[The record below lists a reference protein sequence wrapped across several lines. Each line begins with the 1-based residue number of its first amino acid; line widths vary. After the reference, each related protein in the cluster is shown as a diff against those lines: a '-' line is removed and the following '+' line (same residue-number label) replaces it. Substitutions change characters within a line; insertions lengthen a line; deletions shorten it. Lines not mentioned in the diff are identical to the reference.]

1 MQTPAVKCEYI
12 FTGTAYVL
20 LQAAGKKE
28 GFTVKKPV
36 DHYSIIIHSPR
47 RQTPIEFVLSFDSLL
62 ISKHTARSSWFPLMS
77 LLSHLRSVRIRN
89 KTKNNILLGSYRK
102 SETL

>member
-36 DHYSIIIHSPR
+36 DHHSIIIHFPEDKAGQR
-47 RQTPIEFVLSFDSLL
+47 ELTRKVALIHAQTISEKLSALSCPAETKVS
-62 ISKHTARSSWFPLMS
+62 IIHEVIKKHTE
-77 LLSHLRSVRIRN
+77 
-89 KTKNNILLGSYRK
+89 TK
-102 SETL
+102 